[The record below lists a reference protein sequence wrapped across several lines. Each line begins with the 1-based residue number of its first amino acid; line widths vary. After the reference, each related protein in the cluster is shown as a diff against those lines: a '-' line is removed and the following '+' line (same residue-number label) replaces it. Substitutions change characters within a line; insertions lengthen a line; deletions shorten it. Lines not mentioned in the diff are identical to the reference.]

1 MGKAEENARHSSMAR
16 LGRGDKTQEV
26 LMLLPMTIG
35 FLLFVLYPIIWVIR
49 WAWFN
54 YDGYTEPI
62 YIGFENFVRA
72 FSRDPAFWASLK
84 NTLFIAVVKL
94 VIEIP
99 LAMVLATFLTSKI
112 RGSTVFRVSYFLPS
126 VLSVA
131 VVGLIFSIMFS
142 SYNGIV
148 NALLRALGF
157 IKKNINFLGK
167 RDNAFFVI
175 ILVSL
180 WTSFG
185 LNMIYFI
192 MGYQNIP
199 KDLYEC
205 ASIDGA
211 NAVQQFFHI
220 TVPLVAPVLQLVIM
234 LSFLGTL
241 RMTDLILV
249 LTNGAPGGSTEVVMT
264 YIFKYFFQYGEAQS
278 RTQFGYAS
286 SLAVITAIILAV
298 VTLIYLRLS
307 KRMKQI
313 QE

>member
-1 MGKAEENARHSSMAR
+1 MDVTREALNSRAR
-16 LGRGDKTQEV
+16 LAKLGRMDKTQEF
-26 LMLLPMTIG
+26 LMLLPMSIG
-35 FLLFVLYPIIWVIR
+35 FALFVLYPIVWVIR
-49 WAWFN
+49 WAWFE
-54 YDGYTEPI
+54 YDGYTTPVF
-62 YIGFENFVRA
+62 IGMENFIRA

-99 LAMVLATFLTSKI
+99 LAMLLAAFLTGKTKC
-112 RGSTVFRVSYFLPS
+112 STTFRVSYFLPS

-148 NALLRALGF
+148 NAMLRSLGF
-157 IKKNINFLGK
+157 IRKNINFLGRK
-167 RDNAFFVI
+167 NNAFIVI

-199 KDLYEC
+199 KSLYEC

-211 NAVQQFFHI
+211 NSAQQFLHI
-220 TVPLVAPVLQLVIM
+220 TLPLVAPVLQLVIM

-264 YIFKYFFQYGEAQS
+264 YIFKYFFQYGEAQT

-286 SLAVITAIILAV
+286 SLAVITAIILAG
-298 VTLIYLRLS
+298 VTLIYLRMS
-307 KRMKQI
+307 KRMKEI
-313 QE
+313 Q

>member
-1 MGKAEENARHSSMAR
+1 MTKEAKKNRAALSK
-16 LGRGDKTQEV
+16 LGSADKTQEI
-26 LMLLPMTIG
+26 LMLLPMSIG
-35 FLLFVLYPIIWVIR
+35 FAVFVLYPIIWVIR
-49 WAWFN
+49 WAWFD
-54 YDGYTEPI
+54 YDGYTTPVF
-62 YIGFENFVRA
+62 IGFENFIRA
-72 FSRDPAFWASLK
+72 FNRDPAFWAALR
-84 NTLFIAVVKL
+84 NTMYIAVVKL
-94 VIEIP
+94 MIEIP

-112 RGSTVFRVSYFLPS
+112 KGTTFFRVSYFLPS

-148 NALLRALGF
+148 NALLRSLGL
-157 IKKNINFLGK
+157 IRRNINFLGR
-167 RDNAFFVI
+167 RDNAYFVI

-211 NAVQQFFHI
+211 NVIQQFFHI
-220 TVPLVAPVLQLVIM
+220 TLPMVAPVLQLVIM

-249 LTNGAPGGSTEVVMT
+249 LTNGAPGGTTEVVMT
-264 YIFKYFFQYGEAQS
+264 YIFKYFFQYGESQT

-286 SLAVITAIILAV
+286 SLAVITAVILAV
-298 VTLIYLRLS
+298 LTLLYLRMS
-307 KRMKQI
+307 KKMKEI
-313 QE
+313 QG

>member
-1 MGKAEENARHSSMAR
+1 MK
-16 LGRGDKTQEV
+16 LGRADKTQEI
-26 LMLLPMTIG
+26 LMLLPMSIG
-35 FLLFVLYPIIWVIR
+35 FAVFVLYPIIWVIR

-54 YDGYTEPI
+54 YDGYTTPVVV
-62 YIGFENFVRA
+62 GFENFIRA
-72 FSRDPAFWASLK
+72 FARDPRFWRSLG
-84 NTLFIAVVKL
+84 NTMYIAVIKL
-94 VIEIP
+94 LIEIP

-112 RGSTVFRVSYFLPS
+112 KGSTLFRVSYFLPS

-148 NALLRALGF
+148 NALLRSLGF
-157 IKKNINFLGK
+157 IRKNINFLGK
-167 RDNAFFVI
+167 RENAFFVI

-211 NAVQQFFHI
+211 NVVQQFFHI

-264 YIFKYFFQYGEAQS
+264 YIFKYFFQYGEAMT

-286 SLAVITAIILAV
+286 SLAVITAIILAII
-298 VTLIYLRLS
+298 TLLYLQLS

>member
-1 MGKAEENARHSSMAR
+1 
-16 LGRGDKTQEV
+16 
-26 LMLLPMTIG
+26 MLLPMSIG
-35 FLLFVLYPIIWVIR
+35 FAIFVFYPIIWVIR
-49 WAWFN
+49 WAWFE
-54 YDGYTEPI
+54 YDGYTAATF
-62 YIGFENFVRA
+62 IGFENFIRA
-72 FSRDPAFWASLK
+72 FTRDPRFWNSLG
-84 NTLFIAVVKL
+84 NTMYIAVIKL
-94 VIEIP
+94 LIEIP
-99 LAMVLATFLTSKI
+99 LAMVLATFLTSRIK
-112 RGSTVFRVSYFLPS
+112 GSAVFRVSYFLPS

-148 NALLRALGF
+148 NALLRNLGF
-157 IKKNINFLGK
+157 IKKNINFLGRK
-167 RDNAFFVI
+167 DNAFFVI

-211 NAVQQFFHI
+211 NVVQQFFHI

-249 LTNGAPGGSTEVVMT
+249 LTNGAPGGTTEVVMT
-264 YIFKYFFQYGEAQS
+264 YIFKYFFQYGEAMT

-286 SLAVITAIILAV
+286 ALAVITAIILAV
-298 VTLIYLRLS
+298 ITLIYLRLS

-313 QE
+313 QG

>member
-1 MGKAEENARHSSMAR
+1 MGKDGAKTEKSGLK
-16 LGRGDKTQEV
+16 LGRADKTQEV
-26 LMLLPMTIG
+26 LMLLPMAIG
-35 FLLFVLYPIIWVIR
+35 FALFVLYPILWVIR

-54 YDGYTEPI
+54 YDGYTTPI
-62 YIGFENFVRA
+62 FIGFENFIRA
-72 FSRDPAFWASLK
+72 FSRDPAFWRSLG
-84 NTLFIAVVKL
+84 NTMYIAVIKL
-94 VIEIP
+94 LIEIP
-99 LAMVLATFLTSKI
+99 LAMILASFLNGKI
-112 RGSTVFRVSYFLPS
+112 RGRTVFRVSYFLPS

-142 SYNGIV
+142 SYNGII
-148 NALLRALGF
+148 NALLRSLGF
-157 IKKNINFLGK
+157 IRKNINFLGR

-199 KDLYEC
+199 KELYEC

-211 NAVQQFFHI
+211 NVVQQFIHI
-220 TVPLVAPVLQLVIM
+220 TVPMVAPVLQLVIM

-249 LTNGAPGGSTEVVMT
+249 LTNGAPGGTTEVVMT
-264 YIFKYFFQYGEAQS
+264 YIFKYFFQYGEAMT

-286 SLAVITAIILAV
+286 ALAVITAIILAV
-298 VTLIYLRLS
+298 ITLIYLRMS
-307 KRMKQI
+307 RKMKEI
-313 QE
+313 QG

>member
-1 MGKAEENARHSSMAR
+1 MAKEESKARKNMMK
-16 LGRGDKTQEV
+16 LGRADKTQEI
-26 LMLLPMTIG
+26 LMLLPMSIG
-35 FLLFVLYPIIWVIR
+35 FAIFVFYPIIWVIR
-49 WAWFN
+49 WAWFE
-54 YDGYTEPI
+54 YDGYTAATF
-62 YIGFENFVRA
+62 IGFENFIRA
-72 FSRDPAFWASLK
+72 FTRDPRFWNSLG
-84 NTLFIAVVKL
+84 NTMYIAVIKL
-94 VIEIP
+94 LIEIP
-99 LAMVLATFLTSKI
+99 LAMVLATFLTSRIK
-112 RGSTVFRVSYFLPS
+112 GSAVFRVSYFLPS

-148 NALLRALGF
+148 NALLRNLGF
-157 IKKNINFLGK
+157 IKKNINFLGRK
-167 RDNAFFVI
+167 DNAFFVI

-211 NAVQQFFHI
+211 NVVQQFFHI

-249 LTNGAPGGSTEVVMT
+249 LTNGAPGGTTEVVMT
-264 YIFKYFFQYGEAQS
+264 YIFKYFFQYGEAMT

-286 SLAVITAIILAV
+286 ALAVITAIILAV
-298 VTLIYLRLS
+298 ITLIYLRLS

-313 QE
+313 QG

>member
-1 MGKAEENARHSSMAR
+1 MGTDLRKSAFGEMK
-16 LGRGDKTQEV
+16 LGRRDKTQEI
-26 LMLLPMTIG
+26 LMLLPMSIG
-35 FLLFVLYPIIWVIR
+35 FMLFVLYPIIWVIR

-54 YDGYTEPI
+54 YDGYTTAEF
-62 YIGFENFVRA
+62 IGMGNFVRA
-72 FSRDPAFWASLK
+72 FSRDPAFWASLR

-94 VIEIP
+94 VVEIP
-99 LAMVLATFLTSKI
+99 LAMILATFLTSGIK
-112 RGSTVFRVSYFLPS
+112 GSTAFRVSYFLPS

-142 SYNGIV
+142 SYNGII
-148 NALLRALGF
+148 NAMLRGMGF
-157 IKKNINFLGK
+157 IRKNINFLG
-167 RDNAFFVI
+167 RRNNAFFVI

-211 NAVQQFFHI
+211 NVVQQFFHI
-220 TVPLVAPVLQLVIM
+220 TLPMVAPVLQLVIM

-264 YIFKYFFQYGEAQS
+264 YIFKYFFQYGEAQT

-286 SLAVITAIILAV
+286 ALAVITAIILAV

-307 KRMKQI
+307 KKMKQI
-313 QE
+313 QD

>member
-1 MGKAEENARHSSMAR
+1 MGKDGAKTEKSGLK
-16 LGRGDKTQEV
+16 LGRADKTQEV
-26 LMLLPMTIG
+26 LMLLPMAIG
-35 FLLFVLYPIIWVIR
+35 FALFVLYPILWVIR

-54 YDGYTEPI
+54 YDGYTTSI
-62 YIGFENFVRA
+62 FIGFENFIRA
-72 FSRDPAFWASLK
+72 FSRDPAFWRSLG
-84 NTLFIAVVKL
+84 NTMYIAVIKL
-94 VIEIP
+94 LIEIP
-99 LAMVLATFLTSKI
+99 LAMILASFLNGKI
-112 RGSTVFRVSYFLPS
+112 RGRTVFRVSYFLPS

-142 SYNGIV
+142 SYNGII
-148 NALLRALGF
+148 NALLRSLGF
-157 IKKNINFLGK
+157 IRKNINFLGR

-199 KDLYEC
+199 KELYEC

-211 NAVQQFFHI
+211 NVVQQFIHI
-220 TVPLVAPVLQLVIM
+220 TVPMVAPVLQLVIM

-249 LTNGAPGGSTEVVMT
+249 LTNGAPGGTTEVVMT
-264 YIFKYFFQYGEAQS
+264 YIFKYFFQYGEAMT

-286 SLAVITAIILAV
+286 ALAVITAIILAV
-298 VTLIYLRLS
+298 ITLIYLRMS
-307 KRMKQI
+307 RKMKEI
-313 QE
+313 QG